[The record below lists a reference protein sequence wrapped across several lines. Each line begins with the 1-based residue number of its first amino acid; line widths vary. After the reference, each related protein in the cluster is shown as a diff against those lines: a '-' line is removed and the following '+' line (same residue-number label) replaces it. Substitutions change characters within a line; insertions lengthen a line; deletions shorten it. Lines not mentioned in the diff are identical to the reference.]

1 MKDSFKKTLRLF
13 KYLSIVFTVAFWI
26 YMIVDDYVFIDKYGV
41 TMKGIGLWFLWFL
54 VYFLAFAIYY
64 WTICTAAI
72 VIYFKIIKR
81 VKVR

>member
-26 YMIVDDYVFIDKYGV
+26 YMIVDDYVFIEKYGI

-54 VYFLAFAIYY
+54 TYFLAFATYY
-64 WTICTAAI
+64 WAICSAVI
-72 VIYFKIIKR
+72 VIYFKVIKR
-81 VKVR
+81 TKVR